1 MSNEKTRNAQ
11 RKSFEGKTPPA
22 RRKAPQADEK
32 AKEKLD
38 NK

>member
-11 RKSFEGKTPPA
+11 RKSSEGKTPPA
-22 RRKAPQADEK
+22 RRAATKTEQK

-38 NK
+38 KK